1 MWCATVVTAV
11 KQSFFGLWATSIASF
26 LTPTRRTSF
35 WKTCE
40 FALKK
45 HGDYYPSRGFGWC
58 SSAKCRPSNG
68 KILYF
73 ERSKFMLKSLSTAG
87 SRKSL
92 LRENFE
98 WLVIRNHF
106 GNYFTEIYHRVAAS
120 TLGKCIGPTIVCYSV
135 IQKLFSSARLGF
147 IGDSVPPW
155 NLWCRWIQGRTWRCS
170 HVDLQSQGLPWCWCY
185 LEQSH

>member
-26 LTPTRRTSF
+26 LTPSQRTSF

-40 FALKK
+40 FALKNMATTTQVEVLAGAPQPNVVLQMVK
-45 HGDYYPSRGFGWC
+45 
-58 SSAKCRPSNG
+58 SS
-68 KILYF
+68 ILKGPNLCWKAF
-73 ERSKFMLKSLSTAG
+73 TAACW
-87 SRKSL
+87 RKSL

-120 TLGKCIGPTIVCYSV
+120 TLGKCIWAHYSLSCNTKAV
-135 IQKLFSSARLGF
+135 FFCSLRLHWRFSSPLK
-147 IGDSVPPW
+147 SLVPMNSRP
-155 NLWCRWIQGRTWRCS
+155 
-170 HVDLQSQGLPWCWCY
+170 DLAM
-185 LEQSH
+185 

>member
-1 MWCATVVTAV
+1 MCHGGDCCQAVIFRTLSNEHCFFFNTYSKNFVLKDMWIC
-11 KQSFFGLWATSIASF
+11 F
-26 LTPTRRTSF
+26 
-35 WKTCE
+35 
-40 FALKK
+40 KK

>member
-1 MWCATVVTAV
+1 MCHGGDCCQAVIFRTLSNEHCFFFNTYSKNFFLKDMWIC
-11 KQSFFGLWATSIASF
+11 
-26 LTPTRRTSF
+26 F
-35 WKTCE
+35 WKNMATTTQVE
-40 FALKK
+40 VLAGAPQPNVVLQMVKSSILKGPNLCWK
-45 HGDYYPSRGFGWC
+45 AF
-58 SSAKCRPSNG
+58 
-68 KILYF
+68 
-73 ERSKFMLKSLSTAG
+73 TAACW
-87 SRKSL
+87 RKSL

-120 TLGKCIGPTIVCYSV
+120 TLGKCIGPTIVCYNV